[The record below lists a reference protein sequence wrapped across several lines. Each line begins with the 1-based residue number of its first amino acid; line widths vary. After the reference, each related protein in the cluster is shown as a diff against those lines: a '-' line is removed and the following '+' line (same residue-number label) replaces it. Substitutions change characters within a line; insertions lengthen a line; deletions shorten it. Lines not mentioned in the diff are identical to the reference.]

1 MSKGSY
7 TYPDHILSIFQ
18 SAAAQIS
25 RDEQADAGKS
35 HPEATAT
42 GQEGLLEAA
51 TEIAGVRMQGRVD
64 RKARGPAEDE
74 IETEALSPIGLAKVC
89 ASLGLQYLEAKL
101 KGDQATA
108 DRLQSEMTD
117 SKCDVRWASTIDQY
131 LRYFGPGGTRGQIPY
146 VTPKKAG
153 ETVVQIPSNATIGL
167 IGDWGTGADPARRL
181 LKQLKAQKPD
191 IIIHLGDIYYSGTPQ
206 ECEANFEDIIDDVFE
221 RHKTNIPVY
230 TLAGNHDLYSG
241 GVGYYGLIKRLN
253 KKPFTQPA
261 SFFCLRTE
269 DAKWQFLA
277 MDTGLHD
284 YNPFTVNDAVTFVNA
299 DEEQWHRRRIEEF
312 GGSTVLLSHHQLFSA
327 FSAIGKADDSAKR
340 AAYNPK
346 LRQTFEMLKSLGKPI
361 PAWFWGHEHNLCI
374 YEPYI
379 GLSKGRCVGCSAIP
393 TFVDD
398 DPYDVVEGLNEPPK
412 LVEAT
417 KLSVAGNV
425 FSHAFATLSITK
437 QGPIETRYFED
448 LNGNCNLKY
457 SESIS
462 GN

>member
-1 MSKGSY
+1 MSQGSY

-18 SAAAQIS
+18 SAAAEIS
-25 RDEQADAGKS
+25 GKEQADAGNAES
-35 HPEATAT
+35 VPA

-64 RKARGPAEDE
+64 RKARGPAVDE
-74 IETEALSPIGLAKVC
+74 IQTEALSPAGLAKVC

-117 SKCDVRWASTIDQY
+117 SKCDVRWASTINQY
-131 LRYFGPGGTRGQIPY
+131 LRYFGPGGTRAQIPY
-146 VTPKKAG
+146 VTPEQAG
-153 ETVVQIPSNATIGL
+153 EGVIQIPSHATIGL
-167 IGDWGTGADPARRL
+167 IGDWGTGAGPARRL
-181 LKQLKAQKPD
+181 LAQLKAQKPD
-191 IIIHLGDIYYSGTPQ
+191 VIVHLGDIYYSGTPQ
-206 ECEANFEDIIDDVFE
+206 ECETNFEDIIDEVFE

-241 GVGYYGLIKRLN
+241 GVGYYGLIRRLN

-261 SFFCLRTE
+261 SFFCVRTE
-269 DAKWQFLA
+269 DAKWQLLA

-312 GGSTVLLSHHQLFSA
+312 RGSTILLSHHQLFSA
-327 FSAIGKADDSAKR
+327 FSPIGKPDDSAKR

-379 GLSKGRCVGCSAIP
+379 GLEKGRCVGCSAIP

-398 DPYDVVEGLNEPPK
+398 DPYDVIQGLNDPPA
-412 LVEAT
+412 LIGDT

-425 FSHAFATLSITK
+425 FTNAFATLSITS
-437 QGPIETRYFED
+437 QGPIEVRYFED
-448 LNGNCNLKY
+448 LNGNCVKRY
-457 SESIS
+457 SETIS
-462 GN
+462 GG

>member
-18 SAAAQIS
+18 SAAAQVS
-25 RDEQADAGKS
+25 REEKAPDGSGDVES
-35 HPEATAT
+35 RSS
-42 GQEGLLEAA
+42 GQEGLLQAA
-51 TEIAGVRMQGRVD
+51 TEIAGVRMEGRVD

-74 IETEALSPIGLAKVC
+74 LQLEALSPAGLAKVC

-101 KGDQATA
+101 KGDQITA
-108 DRLQSEMTD
+108 DRLRSELSD

-131 LRYFGPGGTRGQIPY
+131 LRYFGPGGTRAQIPY
-146 VTPKKAG
+146 VTPEKAG
-153 ETVVQIPSNATIGL
+153 ETVITIPDNATIGL
-167 IGDWGTGADPARRL
+167 IGDWGTGADRARQVL
-181 LKQLKAQKPD
+181 LQLKDQKPD
-191 IIIHLGDIYYSGTPQ
+191 VIVHLGDIYFSGTPE
-206 ECEANFEDIIDDVFE
+206 ECETNFEDIIDEVFE
-221 RHKTNIPVY
+221 RHKNSIPVY

-261 SFFCLRTE
+261 SFFCLRTG
-269 DAKWQFLA
+269 DSKWQFLA

-284 YNPFTVNDAVTFVNA
+284 YNPFTVNDAVTFVEA
-299 DEEQWHRRRIEEF
+299 EEEKWHRRRIEEF
-312 GGSTVLLSHHQLFSA
+312 SGNTILLSHHQLFSA
-327 FSAIGKADDSAKR
+327 FSEIGKADDQARR

-346 LRQTFEMLKSLGKPI
+346 LRQTFEMLKSVGKPI

-379 GLSKGRCVGCSAIP
+379 GLPRGRCVGCSAIP

-398 DPYDVVEGLNEPPK
+398 DPYDVIEGLKDPPT
-412 LVEAT
+412 LIDGT
-417 KLSVAGNV
+417 MLSVAGNV
-425 FSHAFATLSITK
+425 FTHAFATLMVTK
-437 QGPIETRYFED
+437 QGPIEARYFED
-448 LNGNCNLKY
+448 LNGNCIMRY

-462 GN
+462 GK